1 MPSAQHTLLSVA
13 LKPDTHT
20 IKGFGRPIYRT
31 LSSSAA
37 AAAAAAAAVSNLIST
52 KLSIEELTVTIG
64 LGMD

>member
-37 AAAAAAAAVSNLIST
+37 AAAAAAVSNLIST

>member
-37 AAAAAAAAVSNLIST
+37 AAAAAVSNLIST